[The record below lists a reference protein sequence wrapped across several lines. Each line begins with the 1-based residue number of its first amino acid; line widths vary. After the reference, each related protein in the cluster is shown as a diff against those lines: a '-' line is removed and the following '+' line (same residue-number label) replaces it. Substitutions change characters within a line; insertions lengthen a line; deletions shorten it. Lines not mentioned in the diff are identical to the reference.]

1 MAEEPPNVSYTFLFI
16 SIKEEI
22 RMKIVIAGG
31 TGFVGK
37 ALTKHFLTQKHYVYI
52 LTRNADKAARDPKL
66 KYVEWMQES
75 SQPEEHV
82 EGADVFIN
90 LAGVS
95 LNSGRWTDER
105 KKAIVESRLSS
116 TQEILRIMAALPEKP
131 SLYVNASAV
140 GYYGT
145 STKETFTEASPS
157 IGTDFLAET
166 VKKWENEALKA
177 MELNIRTVLTR
188 FGVILGKDGG
198 ALPSTALPYKLFA
211 GGTVGSGEQWM
222 SWVHLEDVVKI
233 IDYCIHTEQIEG
245 GVNVTAP
252 NPVQMKEFGK
262 TIGKVLNRPHW
273 MPVPSFGLQL
283 LMGEM
288 SMIILKGQRVL
299 PEKLIQQNY
308 IFTYTVLEDAL
319 RDLL

>member
-1 MAEEPPNVSYTFLFI
+1 
-16 SIKEEI
+16 
-22 RMKIVIAGG
+22 MKIVIAGG

-66 KYVEWMQES
+66 KYVEWMQEN

-95 LNSGRWTDER
+95 LNSGRWKDER

-145 STKETFTEASPS
+145 STTETFTEASPS
-157 IGTDFLAET
+157 MGTDFLAET

-222 SWVHLEDVVKI
+222 SWVHLQDVVKI

-245 GVNVTAP
+245 PVNVTAP

>member
-1 MAEEPPNVSYTFLFI
+1 
-16 SIKEEI
+16 
-22 RMKIVIAGG
+22 MKIVIAGG

-95 LNSGRWTDER
+95 LNSGRWTDEG

-145 STKETFTEASPS
+145 STTETFTEASPS

-222 SWVHLEDVVKI
+222 SWVHLQDVVKI
-233 IDYCIHTEQIEG
+233 IDYCIHTKQIEG
-245 GVNVTAP
+245 PVNVTAP

>member
-1 MAEEPPNVSYTFLFI
+1 
-16 SIKEEI
+16 
-22 RMKIVIAGG
+22 
-31 TGFVGK
+31 
-37 ALTKHFLTQKHYVYI
+37 VYI

-66 KYVEWMQES
+66 KYVEWMQEN

-145 STKETFTEASPS
+145 STTETFTEASPS
-157 IGTDFLAET
+157 MGTDFLAET

-222 SWVHLEDVVKI
+222 SWVHLQDVVKI

-245 GVNVTAP
+245 PVNVTAP

>member
-1 MAEEPPNVSYTFLFI
+1 
-16 SIKEEI
+16 
-22 RMKIVIAGG
+22 MKIVIAGG

-95 LNSGRWTDER
+95 LNSGRWTDEGR
-105 KKAIVESRLSS
+105 KGIVERRLSA

-145 STKETFTEASPS
+145 STTETFTEASPS

-222 SWVHLEDVVKI
+222 SWVHLQDVVKI
-233 IDYCIHTEQIEG
+233 IDYCIHTKQIEG
-245 GVNVTAP
+245 PVNVTAP

-262 TIGKVLNRPHW
+262 KIGKVLNRPHW